1 MNEIK
6 SIIFMK
12 SVFKMESRL
21 IPNYSLQ
28 FRVVNEQGLVRKRRG
43 AIFGILYLFMFI
55 KLKRVIDLHQEIVTI
70 NNVYMPEKNI
80 FTKFENHLSSLLYK
94 IEFICTY
101 FGYFGVISKLLCC
114 DICSVKKNFID
125 IFYTESLFGHW

>member
-28 FRVVNEQGLVRKRRG
+28 FRVVNEQGLVIKRRG
-43 AIFGILYLFMFI
+43 CNIWNPIFVYLC
-55 KLKRVIDLHQEIVTI
+55 L
-70 NNVYMPEKNI
+70 
-80 FTKFENHLSSLLYK
+80 
-94 IEFICTY
+94 
-101 FGYFGVISKLLCC
+101 
-114 DICSVKKNFID
+114 
-125 IFYTESLFGHW
+125 